1 MVHRLTLSPRIRA
14 SAFYDSTVAA
24 GLTDISVYNK
34 MAMPTSYGDLR
45 AEYDRLINGV
55 AIWDVSVQRQVEIFG
70 RDAHVCAQYFTAR
83 DISKQAV
90 GQGKYVAMCDHDGY
104 ILNDPVLLKVDEDR
118 YWFSI
123 ADHDMLLWCKGIA
136 AEKGWDVEVSE
147 PDVSPLAVQGPKA
160 EDLIADLFGDDI
172 RALKYFWSIETNLDG
187 IPLHLLRAGWSKQ
200 GGFELWLTDGSRGD
214 ELWAKVVEAGE
225 KYDIGPGAPNHVE
238 RVESGL
244 LSWGGDHTPKSNP
257 LEVGMARYVDTDTDV
272 DYIGKAAL
280 QAMVAAGGP
289 ERVFVGFNIDIDLQE
304 AWPLIE
310 RTPVIHDGEQVGVLS
325 AVVASHRLNRTIGL
339 GQVTRNLFERGATVE
354 VQTPDGTA
362 LATMQGLPFI

>member
-1 MVHRLTLSPRIRA
+1 MHRLTLSPRIRH
-14 SAFYDSTVAA
+14 SAYYESTVAA

-34 MAMPTSYGDLR
+34 MAMPTSYGDLK

-55 AIWDVSVQRQVEIFG
+55 ALWDVAVQRQLEISG
-70 RDAHVCAQYFTAR
+70 PDAAVCAQYFTSR

-104 ILNDPVLLKVDEDR
+104 ILNDPVLLKVAEDR
-118 YWFSI
+118 FWFSL

-136 AEKGWDVEVSE
+136 AEKGWDVELSE

-160 EDLIADLFGDDI
+160 EDLIADLFGEHV
-172 RALKYFWSIETNLDG
+172 RGMKYFWSVETDLDG
-187 IPLHLLRAGWSKQ
+187 IPLHLVRAGWSKQ
-200 GGFELWLTDGSRGD
+200 GGFELWLTDGSRGN
-214 ELWAKVVEAGE
+214 ELWGKVMAAGE

-257 LEVGMARYVDTDTDV
+257 LEVGMARYVDVDTDV

-289 ERVFVGFNIDIDLQE
+289 ERLFVGYNINIDLKE

-310 RTPVIHDGEQVGVLS
+310 RTPVTHDGKQVGVLS
-325 AVVASHRLNRTIGL
+325 AVVHSHRLDRTIGL
-339 GQVTRNLFERGATVE
+339 GQVDRALFEAAATVE

-362 LATMQGLPFI
+362 TATMQELPFI

>member
-1 MVHRLTLSPRIRA
+1 MHRLTLSPRIRA
-14 SAFYDSTVAA
+14 SAYYESTVAA

-34 MAMPTSYGDLR
+34 MAMPTSYGDLK
-45 AEYDRLINGV
+45 AEYDRLIDGV
-55 AIWDVSVQRQVEIFG
+55 AIWDVAVQRQLEIFG
-70 RDAHVCAQYFTAR
+70 PDAQVCAQYFTSR
-83 DISKQAV
+83 DISKQVV

-104 ILNDPVLLKVDEDR
+104 ILNDPVLLKVAEDR
-118 YWFSI
+118 YWFSL

-136 AEKGWDVEVSE
+136 TEKGWDVEVGE

-160 EDLIADLFGDDI
+160 EDLIADLFGEDVRTI
-172 RALKYFWSIETNLDG
+172 KYFWSIDTDLNG
-187 IPLHLLRAGWSKQ
+187 IPLLLVRAGWSKQ
-200 GGFELWLTDGSRGD
+200 GGFELWLKDGSRGN
-214 ELWAKVVEAGE
+214 ELWDKVWAAGE

-257 LEVGMARYVDTDTDV
+257 FEVGMGRYVDTDTDV

-280 QAMVAAGGP
+280 QAVVATGGP
-289 ERVFVGFNIDIDLQE
+289 KRAFVGFNIDIDLNE

-310 RTPVIHDGEQVGVLS
+310 RTPVTHDGEQVGVLS
-325 AVVASHRLNRTIGL
+325 AVVHSHRLDRTIGL
-339 GQVTRNLFERGATVE
+339 GQVNRELLESGATVE

-362 LATMQGLPFI
+362 PATIQELPFI